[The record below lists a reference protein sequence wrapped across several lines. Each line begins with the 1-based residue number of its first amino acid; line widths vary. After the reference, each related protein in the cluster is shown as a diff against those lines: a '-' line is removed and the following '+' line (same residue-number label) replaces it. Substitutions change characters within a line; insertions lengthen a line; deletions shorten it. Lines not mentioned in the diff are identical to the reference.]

1 MTNSDELTSQW
12 FDYVCQLC
20 VDRFLPYNSFSVLD
34 FGGGNG
40 FHYGAFNS
48 RIDNMIFDWHLVEK
62 EESLEKAKSYKYYSK
77 INCYSDTSEVTDN
90 IDIIYSDGVIQY
102 IKNYK
107 LLLKNFAKHEP
118 YYIFLHR
125 VTIGDH
131 DNILASQTNAEFNYG
146 AGEDKEF
153 WFINENK
160 ILRYMKSLGYH
171 LYYKK
176 YFYNHP
182 AYKTAEDLNGSPDVN
197 SFRVRLSQ

>member
-1 MTNSDELTSQW
+1 MTNRDELTSQW

-62 EESLEKAKSYKYYSK
+62 EESLEKAKSY
-77 INCYSDTSEVTDN
+77 SDS
-90 IDIIYSDGVIQY
+90 VIQY

-197 SFRVRLSQ
+197 SFIFRLSQ